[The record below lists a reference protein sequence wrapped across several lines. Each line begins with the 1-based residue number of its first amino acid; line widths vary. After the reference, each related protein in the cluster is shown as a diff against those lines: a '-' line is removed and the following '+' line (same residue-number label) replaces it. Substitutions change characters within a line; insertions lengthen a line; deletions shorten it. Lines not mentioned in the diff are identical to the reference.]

1 MPTRP
6 SPLEAQQHSH
16 VDREHGARQRVI
28 PRQEI
33 AKTVRQAKHPLA
45 HGHTRQHAVDEA
57 GRVIGHAPAPPA
69 PGEAAT
75 PSRERPPPPAGAI
88 AAPEAGASPPQHT
101 PPEESPKIPF
111 PPPPPA

>member
-57 GRVIGHAPAPPA
+57 GGGLGPGPATPA
-69 PGEAAT
+69 PGET
-75 PSRERPPPPAGAI
+75 P
-88 AAPEAGASPPQHT
+88 APSPGT
-101 PPEESPKIPF
+101 
-111 PPPPPA
+111 PPPPPRAKPSPKAGESPPPRA